1 MIVKEDQTT
10 WGWAGGLQVL
20 VAWGSRR
27 LPPGTLSMLPEK
39 KEAKKV
45 DKILIYTQN
54 LLTFSYCLCLPLN
67 AVNLN
72 D

>member
-1 MIVKEDQTT
+1 MIVEEDQAT
-10 WGWAGGLQVL
+10 WGWAGGPQVL
-20 VAWGSRR
+20 GAWATRR
-27 LPPGTLSMLPEK
+27 LPPGTLSMLP
-39 KEAKKV
+39 AKKKAKDV

-54 LLTFSYCLCLPLN
+54 LLTFSYVPLN